1 MNLFYKTNL
10 VKQNAKEAW
19 QFLKDHFTYYTLNSW
34 NLMKSIANNVK
45 MYNLQL
51 DGNYW
56 VARDLMIADDYYV
69 LNSMIRDWQ
78 DKHPGYVVGF
88 NGRSDGYLVLYNEK
102 NYNSVLP
109 DWVTD
114 YDNYEDFKQY
124 AKDYYGS
131 LKEMLPTIIEYVDLV
146 QDFDKLCDELRD
158 YVNNLSLTNME
169 DKATEELER
178 IVEVFN
184 CSMKKDLEALEV
196 KELRVKKFKDKV
208 DISSLKNHPA
218 LEFSF
223 ETILRGGVSEM
234 YEVMKDNDYIW
245 LKYKG

>member
-1 MNLFYKTNL
+1 MNLFYKGRL
-10 VKQNAKEAW
+10 DKRNAKELW

-51 DGNYW
+51 DGSYW
-56 VARDLMIADDYYV
+56 VARDLMIADDYYT
-69 LNSMIRDWQ
+69 LNSMIRNWQ
-78 DKHPGYVVGF
+78 NKHPGYVVGF

-131 LKEMLPTIIEYVDLV
+131 LKEMLPTIIEYVNLV

-158 YVNNLSLTNME
+158 YVNDLSLIDME
-169 DKATEELER
+169 AKATEELER
-178 IVEVFN
+178 VVEVFN
-184 CSMKKDLEALEV
+184 DSMQNDLELLEV
-196 KELRVKKFKDKV
+196 KELEVKDRKV
-208 DISSLKNHPA
+208 DTSALKAHPA
-218 LEFSF
+218 LALSF
-223 ETILRGGVSEM
+223 ETILQNGVSEM
-234 YEVMKDNDYIW
+234 YEVIDEADYIW

>member
-51 DGNYW
+51 DGDGW

-102 NYNSVLP
+102 NYTSVLP

-158 YVNNLSLTNME
+158 YVNDLSLIDME
-169 DKATEELER
+169 GKATEELER
-178 IVEVFN
+178 VVEVFN
-184 CSMKKDLEALEV
+184 DSMQKDLELLEV
-196 KELRVKKFKDKV
+196 KELEVKDRKV
-208 DISSLKNHPA
+208 DISSLKAHPA
-218 LEFSF
+218 LALSF
-223 ETILRGGVSEM
+223 ETILQNGVSEM
-234 YEVMKDNDYIW
+234 YEVIDEADYIW

>member
-51 DGNYW
+51 DGSYW
-56 VARDLMIADDYYV
+56 VARDLMIADDYYA
-69 LNSMIRDWQ
+69 LNSLIRNWQ
-78 DKHPGYVVGF
+78 NKHPGYVVGF

-146 QDFDKLCDELRD
+146 QDFDKLCDKLRD
-158 YVNNLSLTNME
+158 YVNDLSLIDME
-169 DKATEELER
+169 AKATEELER
-178 IVEVFN
+178 VVEVFN
-184 CSMKKDLEALEV
+184 DSMQKDLELLEV
-196 KELRVKKFKDKV
+196 KELEVKDRKV
-208 DISSLKNHPA
+208 DASALKAHPA
-218 LEFSF
+218 LALSF
-223 ETILRGGVSEM
+223 ETILQNGVSEM
-234 YEVMKDNDYIW
+234 YEVIDEADYIW

>member
-1 MNLFYKTNL
+1 
-10 VKQNAKEAW
+10 
-19 QFLKDHFTYYTLNSW
+19 
-34 NLMKSIANNVK
+34 MKSIANNVK

-158 YVNNLSLTNME
+158 YVNDLSLVDME
-169 DKATEELER
+169 GKATEELER

-184 CSMKKDLEALEV
+184 GSMKKDLEALGV
-196 KELRVKKFKDKV
+196 KELKVKKFKDKV
-208 DISSLKNHPA
+208 DISSLKDHPA
-218 LEFSF
+218 LAFSF
-223 ETILRGGVSEM
+223 ETILQGGVSEM
-234 YEVMKDNDYIW
+234 YEVMKENDYIW

>member
-51 DGNYW
+51 DGSYW

-78 DKHPGYVVGF
+78 SKHPGYVVGF

-158 YVNNLSLTNME
+158 YVNDLSLTNME

-184 CSMKKDLEALEV
+184 SSMKKDLEALGV
-196 KELRVKKFKDKV
+196 KELKVKKFKDKV
-208 DISSLKNHPA
+208 DTSSLKDHPA
-218 LEFSF
+218 LALSF
-223 ETILRGGVSEM
+223 ETILQNGVSEM
-234 YEVMKDNDYIW
+234 YEVIDEADYIW

>member
-1 MNLFYKTNL
+1 MNLFYKGRL
-10 VKQNAKEAW
+10 DKRNAKEAW

-51 DGNYW
+51 DGSYW
-56 VARDLMIADDYYV
+56 VARDLMIADDYYA
-69 LNSMIRDWQ
+69 LNSMIRNWQ
-78 DKHPGYVVGF
+78 NKHPGYVVGF

-131 LKEMLPTIIEYVDLV
+131 LKEMLPTIIEYVNLV

-158 YVNNLSLTNME
+158 YVNYLSLTNME
-169 DKATEELER
+169 AKATEELER
-178 IVEVFN
+178 VVEVFN
-184 CSMKKDLEALEV
+184 DSMQKDLELLEV
-196 KELRVKKFKDKV
+196 KELEVKDRKV
-208 DISSLKNHPA
+208 DTSALKAHPA
-218 LEFSF
+218 LALSF
-223 ETILRGGVSEM
+223 ETILQNGVSEM
-234 YEVMKDNDYIW
+234 YEVIDEADYIW

>member
-56 VARDLMIADDYYV
+56 VARDLLIEDDYYV

-88 NGRSDGYLVLYNEK
+88 NGRSGGYLVLYNEK

-131 LKEMLPTIIEYVDLV
+131 LKEMLPTIIKYVDLV

-169 DKATEELER
+169 DKAIEELER
-178 IVEVFN
+178 IVVVCKWRE
-184 CSMKKDLEALEV
+184 
-196 KELRVKKFKDKV
+196 
-208 DISSLKNHPA
+208 
-218 LEFSF
+218 
-223 ETILRGGVSEM
+223 
-234 YEVMKDNDYIW
+234 
-245 LKYKG
+245 